1 MRIALFQIDIA
12 WENKDAN
19 FKNVESFIEKIKD
32 EKVDLIILP
41 ELFSTGYTMNSM
53 ALAEDISGETP
64 SFLSIIAKKYNI
76 NILGSF
82 IEKTKEKPKNSAIL
96 FNKKGE
102 LTFHYSKIHLPSF
115 LNENKHYSSGIE
127 ISTFELGGHKFG
139 TIICY
144 DLRFPEL
151 FRKLVE
157 KEVVGIIVI
166 ANWPSERIEHWDV
179 LIKARAVD
187 NQLFVIGVNRVGLS
201 PTSSYPGHSVI
212 VDPFAKVVASYTE
225 NEEGIIIGD
234 IDFSLVDIIR
244 KEYPILKDRKL

>member
-1 MRIALFQIDIA
+1 MRIALFQLNIA
-12 WENKDAN
+12 WENKVTN
-19 FKNVESFIEKIKD
+19 FKKAESFTKKIKD

-64 SFLSIIAKKYNI
+64 SFLSMVAKKYNV

-82 IEKTKEKPKNSAIL
+82 IEKTEEKPKNSAIL
-96 FNKKGE
+96 FNEKGE

-115 LNENKHYSSGIE
+115 LNENKHYSSGKE
-127 ISTFELGGHKFG
+127 IPTFELGGHKFG
-139 TIICY
+139 AIICY

-157 KEVVGIIVI
+157 KDVVCIIVI
-166 ANWPSERIEHWDV
+166 ASWPSERIEHWDV
-179 LIKARAVD
+179 LLKARAVD
-187 NQLFVIGVNRVGLS
+187 NQLFVIGVNRVGQS
-201 PTSSYPGHSVI
+201 PTSNYPGHSVM
-212 VDPFAKVVASYTE
+212 VDPFAKVMAFYNE
-225 NEEGIIIGD
+225 NEEGIIIRD
-234 IDFSLVDIIR
+234 IDFSLVDRIR